1 MKQKEYKPTAEV
13 FIKTIKAVRL
23 FQKHRPEQE
32 LTAETFQSFIDELRI
47 NDGVIPV
54 KFKPPQKFIC
64 VKVVTEFEYDETGK
78 SIDSVSS
85 QGESVYYVM
94 DEKLERYIGSLK
106 PSFSC

>member
-1 MKQKEYKPTAEV
+1 MKQKHYKPTPEV
-13 FIKTIKAVRL
+13 FIATIKAVRL
-23 FQKHRPEQE
+23 FQKHRPLQE
-32 LTAETFQSFIDELRI
+32 LTAETFQSFIDELRL

-64 VKVVTEFEYDETGK
+64 VKVITQLEYDEAGN

-85 QGESVYYVM
+85 EGESAYYVM
-94 DEKLERYIGSLK
+94 DEKLERYISTLK